1 MDQTQEHIP
10 NVNSSKIIDT
20 LMNKLRSRGDKL
32 CIDIT
37 CIAIVVGLALVT
49 YVELS
54 KTMA

>member
-1 MDQTQEHIP
+1 MDQTQEHII
-10 NVNSSKIIDT
+10 NVNSSKIVDT
-20 LMNKLRSRGDKL
+20 LMNKRSRGDKL